1 MRVAHVKETFS
12 AGDVINYYPISDTHL
27 GATECDE
34 QALRALIQRIKDDPY
49 ARWSHGGDIGDLITP
64 KDKRFQAGNVA
75 ERYQSK
81 MHRIPDATIEHAVE
95 LFKPIADKC
104 WFIGVGN
111 HESSL
116 AAYYDRGIGAEI
128 HSDLGLKDRY
138 LGYRG
143 FCNVQFSYD
152 KGKKE
157 GRYSGGSAAS
167 FPLLIDFHHGWQAG
181 RLYGAFHVEAERTLG
196 HSNADIILRGHS
208 HKRQA
213 QKFNSWVVGNS
224 NTKMPRAQE
233 RLVVCTGTFM
243 RSIKEASNRTDVI
256 SDVHD
261 DTYAERKGY
270 RPQDPLGPPLIQI
283 APVTFERVAGGSSA
297 GRPNFH
303 LSVTL

>member
-1 MRVAHVKETFS
+1 MRVARIKETYE
-12 AGDVINYYPISDTHL
+12 AGQVFNYYPISDTHL

-34 QALRALIQRIKDDPY
+34 EALRALVSKIKGDPN

-75 ERYQSK
+75 DRYQGK

-95 LFKPIADKC
+95 LFAPIADKC

-128 HSDLGLKDRY
+128 HSGLGLKDRY

-143 FCNVQFSYD
+143 FATIQF
-152 KGKKE
+152 
-157 GRYSGGSAAS
+157 RYAKVSGSDARTQT
-167 FPLLIDFHHGWQAG
+167 LTIDFHHGWQAG

-213 QKFNSWVVGNS
+213 HKFNSWVIGNAAA
-224 NTKMPRAQE
+224 KAPRAQE

-243 RSIKEASNRTDVI
+243 HSVKAASNRTDI
-256 SDVHD
+256 LSDVQD

-270 RPQDPLGPPLIQI
+270 RPQDPLGPPLITI
-283 APVTFERVAGGSSA
+283 APVAFERVSGDSSA
-297 GRPNFH
+297 GRANFH
-303 LSVTL
+303 LGVTL

>member
-12 AGDVINYYPISDTHL
+12 AKDVINYYPISDTHL

-34 QALRALIQRIKDDPY
+34 AALRDLIHKIKGDPM

-104 WFIGVGN
+104 WFVGVGN

-128 HSDLGLKDRY
+128 HSELGLQDRY

-143 FCNVQFSYD
+143 FAVIQFTYD
-152 KGKKE
+152 KQGGDNKKT
-157 GRYSGGSAAS
+157 
-167 FPLLIDFHHGWQAG
+167 FPLVIDFHHGWQAG
-181 RLYGAFHVEAERTLG
+181 RLYGAFHVEAERLLG

-213 QKFNSWVVGNS
+213 QKFNSWTIS
-224 NTKMPRAQE
+224 NAQVRTPRAQE

-243 RSIKEASNRTDVI
+243 RSVKEASNRTDVI
-256 SDVHD
+256 SDVQD

-283 APVTFERVAGGSSA
+283 APVVFERSGNGTGG

>member
-1 MRVAHVKETFS
+1 MRVAHVRETFA
-12 AGDVINYYPISDTHL
+12 AGDVFNYYPISDTHL

-34 QALRALIQRIKDDPY
+34 AALRALVQKIKDDPL

-95 LFKPIADKC
+95 IFKPIADKC
-104 WFIGVGN
+104 WFLGVGN

-128 HSDLGLKDRY
+128 HAELGLKDRY

-143 FCNVQFSYD
+143 FCNVQFVYD
-152 KGKKE
+152 RTVESGYKGHANS
-157 GRYSGGSAAS
+157 R
-167 FPLLIDFHHGWQAG
+167 PLLIDHHHGWQAG
-181 RLYGAFHVEAERTLG
+181 RLYGAFHVQAERELG
-196 HSNADIILRGHS
+196 YSNADIIVKGHS

-224 NTKMPRAQE
+224 NTVYPRAQE

-256 SDVHD
+256 SDVQD

-283 APVTFERVAGGSSA
+283 APVSFERGPAGTTA